1 MPLDLPACDDGMP
14 TVDISDHDLIERIR
28 GGDREAW
35 AFLVRRHA
43 PRLAAYL
50 GARLRRPGVV
60 EKLVEDAIVLA
71 FRHLDELEDSE
82 GFAAWFR
89 RIGAHLAL
97 RWYREHREE
106 TLSEAFPD
114 DRGAGSEELG
124 DLRHLEA
131 ALGRLSD
138 GQRMALEQ
146 RFRGGLVGGDLAEVL
161 HLDRAKSERVVE
173 DALAALGRVW
183 DEV

>member
-1 MPLDLPACDDGMP
+1 MPPVE
-14 TVDISDHDLIERIR
+14 TSDHDLIERIR

-106 TLSEAFPD
+106 ALNESFPE
-114 DRGAGSEELG
+114 DRGARSAELP
-124 DLRHLEA
+124 DLRRLET

-146 RFRGGLVGGDLAEVL
+146 RFRGGLAGEGLAEVL
-161 HLDRAKSERVVE
+161 HLDPTKSERVVE
-173 DALAALGRVW
+173 DALAALGRLW
-183 DEV
+183 DET